1 MDMESNESLILYY
14 EEEKVYGFM
23 FPYRGLA
30 TIYRNGMMLGSSG
43 AAHSNLM
50 RMELDKDTFKVT
62 DIVLWDGDVYY
73 IEGKE
78 TSWDET
84 MKYMDKDEFKETVP
98 YWYDYES
105 ILTTK

>member
-1 MDMESNESLILYY
+1 MAFLCERYNRKRGPSAPLL
-14 EEEKVYGFM
+14 EELLK
-23 FPYRGLA
+23 RG
-30 TIYRNGMMLGSSG
+30 
-43 AAHSNLM
+43 
-50 RMELDKDTFKVT
+50 FKVL
-62 DIVLWDGDVYY
+62 DRDVYY

-84 MKYMDKDEFKETVP
+84 MKYMDKDEFKEKVP